1 MVLLM
6 KRALCIGLTVVL
18 LVMLFIP
25 LSLADGDSFINILLL
40 GTDNFGYQQTGIGV
54 DDEMSRAD
62 AIYVIS
68 LHPENKSIK
77 LLSVER
83 DYLAVL
89 PNGLGDNKLGTS
101 TFFGGPEMAMD
112 VVNEMFDLDIQLYA
126 HIDINKLISAI
137 DIFGGVDVEI
147 LPEEIDGVNEFITG
161 ILIEDVPLLAPGI
174 NHLNGMQAWSLMG
187 MRDHDMDAIESNSER
202 NARQQRVL
210 TAILKQASEKD
221 LSTLLSL
228 VNEVLPLVT
237 TNISTA
243 ELIKLLEV
251 ALSMSFDHI
260 DYQRTPAGSYK
271 IKRVNMHRV
280 VVPDNMEAEIDLIHQ
295 FFSN

>member
-1 MVLLM
+1 M
-6 KRALCIGLTVVL
+6 
-18 LVMLFIP
+18 
-25 LSLADGDSFINILLL
+25 
-40 GTDNFGYQQTGIGV
+40 
-54 DDEMSRAD
+54 
-62 AIYVIS
+62 
-68 LHPENKSIK
+68 
-77 LLSVER
+77 
-83 DYLAVL
+83 
-89 PNGLGDNKLGTS
+89 
-101 TFFGGPEMAMD
+101 
-112 VVNEMFDLDIQLYA
+112 
-126 HIDINKLISAI
+126 
-137 DIFGGVDVEI
+137 
-147 LPEEIDGVNEFITG
+147 
-161 ILIEDVPLLAPGI
+161 
-174 NHLNGMQAWSLMG
+174 
-187 MRDHDMDAIESNSER
+187 
-202 NARQQRVL
+202 L

-295 FFSN
+295 FFSK